1 MRPLPLLL
9 LCSSDW
15 RTNRGRRVLRRRRRW
30 DAVHVHAACRW
41 RARRVPWGWWWTAES
56 CREDRRSSTWAPPC
70 PPDVWRLHTHTDT
83 QTHTHTHTHQ
93 SKAPSTPATT
103 SKQHCWM
110 LQCRMLLRQCRTSFA
125 LRFRPFDKVERCYD
139 IVASVDRLNGERRLP
154 IVSPPDIAYSTAYVS
169 LMLLSSSSFPSLI
182 VTHQQTYQ
190 YDK

>member
-1 MRPLPLLL
+1 MVTHQPQVELFASHRPTFYHCATQPTMRPLPLLL

-83 QTHTHTHTHQ
+83 HTH
-93 SKAPSTPATT
+93 P
-103 SKQHCWM
+103 
-110 LQCRMLLRQCRTSFA
+110 RTS
-125 LRFRPFDKVERCYD
+125 LKPRPHQQQRRSNIVECYNVECCFDNVERCVD

-169 LMLLSSSSFPSLI
+169 LMLLSSSSFPL
-182 VTHQQTYQ
+182 QL
-190 YDK
+190 